1 MDGRTP
7 VAGLRRD
14 ALRLVD
20 RRLRGLELLAVLRDD
35 AGLGELRLQGVDVRL
50 RRLTPGDEAVRDAS
64 RNRDSTEQKRQ
75 PALHEADATVSPGT
89 CSTIRRLVPER
100 HSTRRSRLRPKEARG
115 NVIDYEILLL
125 FDAELPEERQN
136 EIVTR
141 TRELVERGGGTFE
154 RHDVW
159 GRRRLAY
166 EIDHKAEGTYHLL
179 TFTAEP
185 GTLDEISRVL
195 KITDGVLRHLAVR
208 RPKPGATPSGPPPSA
223 DREPEYAETFAES
236 GAGPEPDAPQQLE
249 GEE

>member
-1 MDGRTP
+1 MHRLAPFGN
-7 VAGLRRD
+7 LRRN
-14 ALRLVD
+14 ALRVVD
-20 RRLRGLELLAVLRDD
+20 RRLGGFELLPVVGGD
-35 AGLGELRLQGVDVRL
+35 AGLGELRLQRL
-50 RRLTPGDEAVRDAS
+50 RVRFGKDRCRRPPHECAIRGRAREYGS
-64 RNRDSTEQKRQ
+64 AEQEGQ

-89 CSTIRRLVPER
+89 CLAPAASFPSGA
-100 HSTRRSRLRPKEARG
+100 STRRGRLRPKEARG

-125 FDAELPEERQN
+125 FDAELPEERQT

-179 TFTAEP
+179 TFQAEP

-195 KITDGVLRHLAVR
+195 KITDGVLRHLAVK
-208 RPKPGATPSGPPPSA
+208 RPKPGATPSGPPPSI
-223 DREPEYAETFAES
+223 DREPEYAEPAFDTR
-236 GAGPEPDAPQQLE
+236 